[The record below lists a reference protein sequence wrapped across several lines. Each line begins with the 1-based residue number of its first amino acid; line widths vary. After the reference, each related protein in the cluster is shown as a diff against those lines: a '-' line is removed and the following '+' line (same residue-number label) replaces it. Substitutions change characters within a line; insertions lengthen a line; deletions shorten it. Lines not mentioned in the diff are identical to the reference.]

1 MTSVLL
7 AHQNKDLTVSK
18 PTESGQ
24 DQTCIYLKNRAWA
37 IEPTMAVRDPHG
49 HIRELELETLS
60 HMTKSVSKEWKYA
73 VKYSDPNLKS
83 PLRNEV
89 LAVQKCQ
96 TLKIGTSQNLFR
108 FEALFFISVYN

>member
-1 MTSVLL
+1 MSDSIVQER
-7 AHQNKDLTVSK
+7 HFFSCCKNLTVGPLDKCSSRASEQRPDSSILVSK

-60 HMTKSVSKEWKYA
+60 HMTKNVSKE
-73 VKYSDPNLKS
+73 
-83 PLRNEV
+83 
-89 LAVQKCQ
+89 
-96 TLKIGTSQNLFR
+96 
-108 FEALFFISVYN
+108 